1 MQAVLSS
8 ARSAEA
14 GSPPR
19 HGWYHPGQ
27 GARGLARRPSKLP
40 LYEFLRA
47 AEAGQRDPAAPSSRG
62 RRDDEFSSVASEARP
77 GSSGRLPPV
86 VRIPIGFVFVAGA
99 MIVVLGIGLYM
110 AGFSRAQR
118 QLKVQYEEALLRL
131 AEAGGTVVGSGVPP
145 VRDPLASSP
154 GDGSAVRALGAP
166 EQRPQGGPVM
176 SPPADRDR
184 VPADEVA
191 DPSARPIEIDASRL
205 PRAYYLVIMSTN
217 REGAE
222 RLVRFCREHDVDA
235 AAIRRQNVWLV
246 ILLRGYPTPSDPD
259 LRQMRTVG
267 LPALGARWR
276 TIDPGRSDFS
286 DAYPLSL
293 GN

>member
-1 MQAVLSS
+1 MV
-8 ARSAEA
+8 ARSVEA
-14 GSPPR
+14 GSPPG
-19 HGWYHPGQ
+19 HGWYHPDQ

-47 AEAGQRDPAAPSSRG
+47 AEAGQRDPVAPSTRG
-62 RRDDEFSSVASEARP
+62 RRDDASSPVPTAARP
-77 GSSGRLPPV
+77 GSTGRLPPV

-99 MIVVLGIGLYM
+99 MIVVLGIALYM
-110 AGFSRAQR
+110 AGFSRAQQ
-118 QLKVQYEEALLRL
+118 QLKVRYEEALLRL
-131 AEAGGTVVGSGVPP
+131 AEGGGSADGSGGPP
-145 VRDPLASSP
+145 ARDPLASAP
-154 GDGSAVRALGAP
+154 RDGSAGRALGAP
-166 EQRPQGGPVM
+166 EQRPPGGPVM
-176 SPPADRDR
+176 SPPAEREGMQAGAR
-184 VPADEVA
+184 ADAPE
-191 DPSARPIEIDASRL
+191 RPIEIDASLL